1 MDDFSNG
8 VGASSDLQK
17 ENDDLKMRL
26 FGARLEIRK
35 LRIEL
40 TEGKNSLKRQ
50 QDNIQNGDTQR
61 QHTTT
66 VYYEPDDNSAGGGG
80 G

>member
-1 MDDFSNG
+1 ME
-8 VGASSDLQK
+8 DLQK

-40 TEGKNSLKRQ
+40 NEVKNSLKQQ
-50 QDNIQNGDTQR
+50 QDNIQNGDNQR

>member
-1 MDDFSNG
+1 ME
-8 VGASSDLQK
+8 DLQK

-40 TEGKNSLKRQ
+40 NEVKNSLKQQ
-50 QDNIQNGDTQR
+50 QDNIQNGDNHKR
-61 QHTTT
+61 QHTPT

>member
-1 MDDFSNG
+1 ME
-8 VGASSDLQK
+8 DLQK

-35 LRIEL
+35 LKLQIE
-40 TEGKNSLKRQ
+40 EVKNSLKQQ
-50 QDNIQNGDTQR
+50 QDNIQNGDNQR
-61 QHTTT
+61 QYTTT
-66 VYYEPDDNSAGGGG
+66 IHNEPDDGSAGGGG